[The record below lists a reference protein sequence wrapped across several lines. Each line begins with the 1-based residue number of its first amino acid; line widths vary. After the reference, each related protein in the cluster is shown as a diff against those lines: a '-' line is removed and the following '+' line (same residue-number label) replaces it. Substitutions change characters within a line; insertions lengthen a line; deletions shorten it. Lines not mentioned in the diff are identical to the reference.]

1 MKPKFHFIAENEFLL
16 HTRTFYTA
24 FSQKVS
30 QYKTSDHDSD
40 LQQVLTQFHRM
51 PKAYTEHWWYIRWGP
66 HYFVPKTAFPSTLQ
80 SEWRLK
86 QLAPQK
92 RK

>member
-40 LQQVLTQFHRM
+40 LQQV
-51 PKAYTEHWWYIRWGP
+51 
-66 HYFVPKTAFPSTLQ
+66 V
-80 SEWRLK
+80 
-86 QLAPQK
+86 
-92 RK
+92 